1 MKVLIYTHAFA
12 PQVGGVETYTM
23 LLAQGLS
30 TRSKSTSADLIEVTV
45 ATRAAA
51 NGMDDSALPFRV
63 VRRPRF
69 LKLVDLIR
77 RADVIHVAGP
87 AFLPML
93 FGWLLHKAIAV
104 EHDGYQAACPNGLF
118 FYEPT
123 KTDCP
128 GHFLARRYHLCLR
141 CNWKNSGWLKSLW
154 MLLMTFPRRWLCRRV
169 TINIGASDHAARRVA
184 LPRSQTVYHGVPN
197 PSVGLQDEA
206 VSVSPPLGFVY
217 VGRMVREKG
226 LPVLL
231 RAARRLADY
240 GYHFRLKIIGDG
252 PERTTLERI
261 VSDLDLGNC
270 TQFTGF
276 LTGRELQEAMKGSA
290 AAVMPS
296 VCEDVSPLSAIEQMI
311 QGRPLVASDI
321 GGLGELVGSAGL
333 KFTAGD
339 EAGLAECLQRIL
351 DRPELARELGEK
363 ARERARRLFTQE
375 RMVNEHRR
383 LYFQLKEQNG
393 SSKKVRQ
400 SRRDP

>member
-1 MKVLIYTHAFA
+1 VRVLIYTHPFA
-12 PQVGGVETYTM
+12 PQVGGIETYTM

-30 TRSKSTSADLIEVTV
+30 TPSKGTSTDLIEVTV

-51 NGMDDSALPFRV
+51 NGMNDSALPFRV

-69 LKLVDLIR
+69 LKLVDLVR

-93 FGWLLHKAIAV
+93 LGWLLRKAIAV

-128 GHFLARRYHLCLR
+128 GHFLPRRYHLCLR
-141 CNWKNSGWLKSLW
+141 CNWQNSGRLKSLW
-154 MLLMTFPRRWLCRRV
+154 MLLMTFPRRWLCRRM
-169 TINIGASDHAARRVA
+169 TINIGASYHVARRVA

-197 PSVGLQDEA
+197 SSAGLQDEA
-206 VSVSPPLGFVY
+206 VSVSPPLCFVY

-231 RAARRLADY
+231 RAARRLADC
-240 GYHFRLKIIGDG
+240 GYAFRLKLIGDG
-252 PERTTLERI
+252 PERTALERM
-261 VSDLDLGNC
+261 VNDLGLGNC
-270 TQFTGF
+270 THFTGF
-276 LTGRELQEAMKGSA
+276 LTGKELQEAMKGSA

-296 VCEDVSPLSAIEQMI
+296 LWEDVSPLSAIEQMI

-321 GGLGELVGSAGL
+321 GGLGELVDAVGL

-339 EAGLAECLQRIL
+339 DAGLAECLRRIL
-351 DRPELARELGEK
+351 DRPELARELGKK
-363 ARERARRLFTQE
+363 ARERALELFTQE
-375 RMVNEHRR
+375 RMVNDHRR
-383 LYFQLKEQNG
+383 LYFQLKKQNG
-393 SSKKVRQ
+393 DVH
-400 SRRDP
+400 